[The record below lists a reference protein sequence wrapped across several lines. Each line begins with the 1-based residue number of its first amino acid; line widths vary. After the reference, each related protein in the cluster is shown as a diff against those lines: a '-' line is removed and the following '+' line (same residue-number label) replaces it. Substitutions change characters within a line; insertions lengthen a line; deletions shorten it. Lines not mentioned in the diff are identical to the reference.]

1 MANTNPNNRTNPI
14 TNILNYP
21 LDVVQDGH
29 HILLT
34 IFETEGVNYQSP
46 YTDVNI
52 ASNQLNNAKR
62 QSAGLSTAASN
73 KLMAAVAKV
82 TGLSGKVE
90 AAKRIAG
97 SGAYGT
103 TNYKTKALEARTFA
117 GQGKA
122 KKKNFKA
129 AINLYTPQQIKVQHK
144 MNYEAEDLSFLGAGA
159 AGILEA
165 MKGKGLSGK
174 FKGTIDSAKTAGQK
188 FISGLGQFAGT
199 GGAQQAI
206 FGSAVNRNLAEVIF
220 TGLEYR
226 TFSMEYSFMPKNRR
240 EAKVVDDIINTLTFY
255 ALPNRKQN
263 SAQTFDIPAE
273 FNMRYMYFDKTN
285 QYIHQP
291 LTLALESIDIT
302 YGGAKFA
309 SFRGDDRGA
318 QPVRT
323 DIALTFRELEYA
335 DRHTL
340 YGLDPTEEA
349 ERFTAPNPHLEN

>member
-1 MANTNPNNRTNPI
+1 MENSNSSYQ
-14 TNILNYP
+14 ILNYP
-21 LDVVQDGH
+21 MDVTADGH

-34 IFETEGVNYQSP
+34 IFETEGVSYQSP
-46 YTDVNI
+46 YTDINI
-52 ASNQLNNAKR
+52 AANKMNRVKR
-62 QSAGLSTAASN
+62 QTLGLSTAKSN
-73 KLMAAVAKV
+73 KLMNAVSSAVGAKANKV
-82 TGLSGKVE
+82 LS
-90 AAKRIAG
+90 RSNTI
-97 SGAYGT
+97 SSIYS
-103 TNYKTKALEARTFA
+103 TKKQDSRTFA

-129 AINLYTPQQIKVQHK
+129 AINLYTPQTIKVQHK

-165 MKGKGLSGK
+165 MKGKGLSGT
-174 FKGTIDSAKTAGQK
+174 FKTSIESAKTAGQK

-285 QYIHQP
+285 EYIHQP

-309 SFRGDDRGA
+309 TFRGDARGA
-318 QPVRT
+318 QPVKT
-323 DIALTFRELEYA
+323 DMTLTFRELEYA

-349 ERFTAPNPHLEN
+349 ERFTAMDAFRAFKEN

>member
-1 MANTNPNNRTNPI
+1 MEATIKPQGQ
-14 TNILNYP
+14 ILQYP
-21 LDVVQDGH
+21 QDVTLDGH
-29 HILLT
+29 YVLLT
-34 IFETEGVNYQSP
+34 IFETEGVNYKSP

-52 ASNQLNNAKR
+52 PSQKFNRTKLN
-62 QSAGLSTAASN
+62 SYGFSDS
-73 KLMAAVAKV
+73 KLKKIIDAVAKV
-82 TGLSGKVE
+82 TGIDGKI
-90 AAKRIAG
+90 AKATNIAG
-97 SGAYGT
+97 SGAFGT
-103 TNYKTKALEARTFA
+103 TNYKTKRQDSRTFA
-117 GQGKA
+117 GQGNA

-129 AINLYTPQQIKVQHK
+129 AISLYTPQTIKVQHK
-144 MNYEAEDLSFLGAGA
+144 LQYEQEDLSFIGANIAGA
-159 AGILEA
+159 MEA
-165 MKGKGLSGK
+165 MKNKGIGGK
-174 FKGTIDSAKTAGQK
+174 FKGSIDAAKTAGQK

-226 TFSMEYSFMPKNRR
+226 TFSLEYSFMPKNKH
-240 EAKVVDDIINTLTFY
+240 EAIQVDEIINTLTFY

-273 FNMRYMYFDKTN
+273 FNMRYMYFDRTN
-285 QYIHQP
+285 EYIHQP

-309 SFRGDDRGA
+309 TFRGDDRGA

-323 DIALTFRELEYA
+323 DMTLTFRELEYA

-340 YGLDPTEEA
+340 YESKPVAEA
-349 ERFTAPNPHLEN
+349 ERFDIDQAGRIRGGL

>member
-1 MANTNPNNRTNPI
+1 MASNPNNRN
-14 TNILNYP
+14 NSSYQVLNYP
-21 LDVVQDGH
+21 MDVTADGH

-34 IFETEGVNYQSP
+34 VFETEGVNYQSP
-46 YTDVNI
+46 YTDINI
-52 ASNQLNNAKR
+52 ATNKINRVKR
-62 QSAGLSTAASN
+62 QALGLSTAKSN
-73 KLMAAVAKV
+73 KLMSAVSKVVGAKAN
-82 TGLSGKVE
+82 KVSNSISSVYTI
-90 AAKRIAG
+90 K
-97 SGAYGT
+97 
-103 TNYKTKALEARTFA
+103 KQEARTFA

-129 AINLYTPQQIKVQHK
+129 AISLYTPQTIKVQHK

-226 TFSMEYSFMPKNRR
+226 TFSLEYSFMPKSKR
-240 EAKVVDDIINTLTFY
+240 EALMVDEIINTLTFY

-349 ERFTAPNPHLEN
+349 ERFTAMDAFRAFKEN

>member
-1 MANTNPNNRTNPI
+1 MENSNSSYQ
-14 TNILNYP
+14 ILNYP
-21 LDVVQDGH
+21 MDVTADGH

-34 IFETEGVNYQSP
+34 IFETEGVSYQSP
-46 YTDVNI
+46 YTDINI
-52 ASNQLNNAKR
+52 AANKMNRVKR
-62 QSAGLSTAASN
+62 QTLGLSTAKSN
-73 KLMAAVAKV
+73 KLMNAVSSAVGAKANKV
-82 TGLSGKVE
+82 LS
-90 AAKRIAG
+90 RSNTI
-97 SGAYGT
+97 SSIYS
-103 TNYKTKALEARTFA
+103 TKKQDSRTFA

-159 AGILEA
+159 AGIMEA
-165 MKGKGLSGK
+165 MQAQGLGGK
-174 FKGTIDSAKTAGQK
+174 FKTSIASAKDAGQR

-226 TFSMEYSFMPKNRR
+226 TFSLEYSFMPKNKQ
-240 EAKVVDDIINTLTFY
+240 EALNVDEIINTLTFY

-285 QYIHQP
+285 KYIHQP
-291 LTLALESIDIT
+291 LTLALESIDLT

-318 QPVRT
+318 QPVKT
-323 DIALTFRELEYA
+323 DMILTFRELEYA

-340 YGLDPTEEA
+340 YGTDPVKEA
-349 ERFTAPNPHLEN
+349 ERFDVRHAAEFANTIQGSF

>member
-52 ASNQLNNAKR
+52 ASNQIN
-62 QSAGLSTAASN
+62 SVSN
-73 KLMAAVAKV
+73 SISSV
-82 TGLSGKVE
+82 
-90 AAKRIAG
+90 
-97 SGAYGT
+97 YT
-103 TNYKTKALEARTFA
+103 TKKNEARTFA

-159 AGILEA
+159 AGVMEA
-165 MKGKGLSGK
+165 MRAQGIGGT
-174 FKGTIDSAKTAGQK
+174 FKESIKSAQAAGQR

-226 TFSMEYSFMPKNRR
+226 TFSLEYSFMPKSKR
-240 EAKVVDDIINTLTFY
+240 EARMVDEII
-255 ALPNRKQN
+255 K
-263 SAQTFDIPAE
+263 
-273 FNMRYMYFDKTN
+273 
-285 QYIHQP
+285 
-291 LTLALESIDIT
+291 
-302 YGGAKFA
+302 
-309 SFRGDDRGA
+309 DDS
-318 QPVRT
+318 
-323 DIALTFRELEYA
+323 E
-335 DRHTL
+335 
-340 YGLDPTEEA
+340 
-349 ERFTAPNPHLEN
+349 